1 VKRLL
6 AAAFL
11 TLMLVALSWPAA
23 SSADHVSITASVSAR
38 LKERA
43 SSQAWTVE
51 VSWEIECEGVVS
63 KGASYTG
70 NLYLLD
76 VDTGERTFLGGVSVP
91 AGTARQL
98 AYVRTRPRQVKP
110 ELQISCFDNN
120 TLGGR
125 GNDTLQGGAGDDRLT
140 GGRGGDALAGGSGTN
155 AYDAGRGND
164 VVNAANHRRELVRC
178 GPGIDRVRV
187 DRRDRV
193 SGCEHVTRVG

>member
-6 AAAFL
+6 AGAFL

-140 GGRGGDALAGGSGTN
+140 GGRGGDALAGGPARTPTTLAAATTSSTQRTTVGSSCAAVRGSTVS
-155 AYDAGRGND
+155 ASTDATASA
-164 VVNAANHRRELVRC
+164 AAN
-178 GPGIDRVRV
+178 
-187 DRRDRV
+187 
-193 SGCEHVTRVG
+193 T